1 MPHYCK
7 REVWTL
13 ASRVK
18 GAAQVL
24 FFFYIYCVF
33 LIFGPASISGPLF
46 TSFQEEPT
54 FHSITALSYL
64 FKHQSCPKYC
74 QTRQV
79 TRIDLHI
86 SRLNTSLKRRKICRS
101 SEREKYVQIVFI
113 ILFVEI
119 FTCKEYWI
127 YVLNIVRL
135 SSWSSS
141 LQIVC
146 KALFVSVDPI
156 TRWAESQQNKHKCN
170 NSNSEDQR
178 LAQTKFQFIFIS
190 KDVQRTLAF
199 LWA

>member
-1 MPHYCK
+1 MQWQNARDQISSQFIFRSSKNTKGGQQRRMPHYCK

-101 SEREKYVQIVFI
+101 SEREKYAQNVFI
-113 ILFVEI
+113 LFEN
-119 FTCKEYWI
+119 I
-127 YVLNIVRL
+127 YL
-135 SSWSSS
+135 
-141 LQIVC
+141 
-146 KALFVSVDPI
+146 
-156 TRWAESQQNKHKCN
+156 
-170 NSNSEDQR
+170 
-178 LAQTKFQFIFIS
+178 
-190 KDVQRTLAF
+190 
-199 LWA
+199 